1 MIPALIPRPLVACL
15 CSLCLILLADGAALA
30 QEMRKPRIASI
41 NLCADQLVL
50 ALAEPG
56 QILSLGPYARDKR
69 LSYLAEAARAYPQN
83 RGSAESVLAAQA
95 DLVIVGAY
103 DNAQTRRLLSVSGA
117 RLFTLPPWAGF
128 DAGIRDIRAL
138 ATAIGQVEAGE
149 ALVVRIEA
157 ARQAAAGIAK
167 PGTRALVL
175 GRGGYLDVSASLV
188 HDLID
193 LVGFSDAARGIDG
206 AKTGGAGRF
215 LPLEEVISLQPDILV
230 LGEALAKGQEGVA
243 GVDRKAQF
251 FAHPAFRKVYPEGAG
266 SPRRISLPERLTA
279 CGGPSLIE
287 ALDLMRQHVVR

>member
-1 MIPALIPRPLVACL
+1 MMPAFILRTLIPWL
-15 CSLCLILLADGAALA
+15 CGLSLLLGAGTVMA

-56 QILSLGPYARDKR
+56 QILSLGPYARDAR

-83 RGSAESVLAAQA
+83 KGSAESVLAAQA

-117 RLFTLPPWAGF
+117 QLFTLPPWAGF
-128 DAGIRDIRAL
+128 EAGTRDIRAL
-138 ATAIGQVEAGE
+138 AAAIGQVEAGE
-149 ALVVRIEA
+149 ALVARIEA
-157 ARQAAAGIAK
+157 ARKAAVSIAK

-193 LVGFSDAARGIDG
+193 LVGLDDAARGIDG

-215 LPLEEVISLQPDILV
+215 LPLEEVLSLQPDLLV
-230 LGEALAKGQEGVA
+230 LGESIAKGQDGVA
-243 GVDRKAQF
+243 EVDRKAQF
-251 FAHPAFRKVYPEGAG
+251 FAHPAFRKVYPEGA
-266 SPRRISLPERLTA
+266 SRPRRIALPERLTA
-279 CGGPSLIE
+279 CGGLSLIE
-287 ALDLMRQHVVR
+287 AMDLMKQHVVQ